1 MGQGVLI
8 NLHTDWEGRTP
19 EGRTPEGR
27 EGLRIQEDGADGTA
41 GGGWRFRA
49 QSGRG
54 LSPSVAGDT
63 GK

>member
-8 NLHTDWEGRTP
+8 NLRTDWAGRTP
-19 EGRTPEGR
+19 EGG
-27 EGLRIQEDGADGTA
+27 EGLRIQEDGAAGAAGAA
-41 GGGWRFRA
+41 GGGRRSRA
-49 QSGRG
+49 QSPRG